1 MKIKL
6 LATIISSLFLITSA
20 YSQEAKFMVLGAKG
34 EVMVD
39 GKKIHTGDMLL
50 SGQSVEISGTAPY
63 LGLASIMGGTLELK
77 KSGTYKVD
85 DLGKDL
91 GTAESD
97 LVSKYVDFI
106 KDELTGSGETA
117 STQAK
122 YGSVT
127 RSLKKKPIF
136 FHIPINSNAIKS
148 EVNLTWEL
156 KGNDNDEDVSFKIY
170 IKDRKHHIL
179 IEDEVEGTEYKLD
192 LNDPKLND
200 QKYLFYYVED
210 ARNNKIASDL
220 YAFTV
225 YADGDSE
232 ETAKEIEML
241 KSNDTALGQ
250 LILAKFYEEKGFIVN
265 ASTAYENAIALSD
278 GDEQFVKLYENFQ
291 TRYGS

>member
-6 LATIISSLFLITSA
+6 LTSIISSLFLITSIYA
-20 YSQEAKFMVLGAKG
+20 QEAKFMVLGAKG
-34 EVMVD
+34 EIKVD
-39 GKKIHTGDMLL
+39 GKEIHTGDMLL
-50 SGQSVEISGTAPY
+50 SGQSVEVTGNAPY

-77 KSGTYKVD
+77 KTGTYKIN
-85 DLGKDL
+85 DLEKKIGSQ
-91 GTAESD
+91 END

-106 KDELTGSGETA
+106 KDELTGSGDVT

-136 FHIPINSNAIKS
+136 FYIPINSNVLKAEI
-148 EVNLTWEL
+148 NLTWAL
-156 KGNDNDEDVSFKIY
+156 KSTEKDKDVSFKIY
-170 IKDRKHHIL
+170 IKDRKHHVL
-179 IEDEVEGTEYKLD
+179 IEDDVKGTEYRLD
-192 LNDPKLND
+192 LNDAKLKD

-210 ARNNKIASDL
+210 ANNNKIVSDL
-220 YAFTV
+220 YAFTI
-225 YADGDSE
+225 YAEGDSE
-232 ETAKEIEML
+232 ESSQEIQKLKENNTAI
-241 KSNDTALGQ
+241 GQ

-265 ASTAYENAIALSD
+265 ASTAYEKAITLSN